1 MQTVSVADFK
11 ANLSSILQE
20 VQEKGEEIVI
30 AYGRNHKKI
39 AKLVPYH
46 EEKGHREFGQYR
58 GKIEIPEDFDEENES
73 INAMFYGND

>member
-1 MQTVSVADFK
+1 MQTINVADFK

-20 VQEKGEEIVI
+20 VQEKGEEVII

-39 AKLVPYH
+39 AKLVPYR
-46 EEKGHREFGQYR
+46 EEKGPREFGQYR
-58 GKIEIPEDFDEENES
+58 GTIEIPDNFDEENET

>member
-20 VQEKGEEIVI
+20 VQKEGKEIII

-39 AKLVPYH
+39 AKLVPYL
-46 EEKGHREFGQYR
+46 EEKGRRNFGQFR
-58 GKIEIPEDFDEENES
+58 GAMKIPEDFDEENDT

>member
-20 VQEKGEEIVI
+20 VQEKGEEIII
-30 AYGRNHKKI
+30 AYGRGHKKI
-39 AKLVPYH
+39 AKLVPFR
-46 EEKGHREFGQYR
+46 EEEGEREFGQFR
-58 GKIEIPEDFDEENES
+58 GAIKIPEDFDEENDT